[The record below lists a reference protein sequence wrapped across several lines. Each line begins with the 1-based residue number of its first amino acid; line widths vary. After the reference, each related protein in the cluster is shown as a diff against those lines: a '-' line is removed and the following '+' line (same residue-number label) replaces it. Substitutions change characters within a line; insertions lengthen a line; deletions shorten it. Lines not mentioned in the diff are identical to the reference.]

1 MKYLNPKSV
10 LTFKRVFGQHPQLL
24 ISFLN
29 ALLPLEEGRIVQS
42 IDYLPAELA
51 PENPGIC
58 FNNNFNM

>member
-1 MKYLNPKSV
+1 MKYLDPKSD

-42 IDYLPAELA
+42 IEYLPAELA
-51 PENPGIC
+51 P
-58 FNNNFNM
+58 